1 MTVFVICMHYCFLLI
16 QGESIKPQKTI
27 WPLDALK
34 KRRMAQNQLD
44 NYQEGEAVQGLE
56 YCEEEIPTV
65 SLMHNNIHGILFLQ

>member
-1 MTVFVICMHYCFLLI
+1 M
-16 QGESIKPQKTI
+16 
-27 WPLDALK
+27 DALK

-65 SLMHNNIHGILFLQ
+65 SLMQNNIHGILFLQ